1 MLMKS
6 VPKIWNP
13 VVLPRN
19 RWTEGGGRSI
29 WRTKAGSVKGMTEVQ
44 AGSFVPKNDVEMCR
58 WEEMSTGLMPKRTHT
73 SLHGKDTD
81 SRRQTYQG
89 CTGQKCLR
97 QTPIRKPNEPYLRT
111 NLSLMGACVAQVRSH
126 PVKISKAD
134 FVP

>member
-1 MLMKS
+1 MGSPEREGGEATVLMKS

-73 SLHGKDTD
+73 SLHA
-81 SRRQTYQG
+81 R
-89 CTGQKCLR
+89 
-97 QTPIRKPNEPYLRT
+97 TPIPKDRPT
-111 NLSLMGACVAQVRSH
+111 
-126 PVKISKAD
+126 KA
-134 FVP
+134 VQIRNA